1 MDKIVR
7 LTESDLE
14 RIVRMV
20 LNESIEKRINDG
32 KVTSKI
38 KNLLGVKDLTK
49 GKFVLKI
56 GGGGTG
62 IVFFHPNYDENKKS
76 IKITLKDMMGV
87 PDKGTWSING
97 TYLTLKK

>member
-1 MDKIVR
+1 MKKIIK
-7 LTESDLE
+7 LTESDLH

-20 LNESIEKRINDG
+20 LNESDLKKVNNP
-32 KVTSKI
+32 KVTSDI
-38 KNLLGVKDLTK
+38 KRLLGVKDLSK

-56 GGGGTG
+56 GGGTG